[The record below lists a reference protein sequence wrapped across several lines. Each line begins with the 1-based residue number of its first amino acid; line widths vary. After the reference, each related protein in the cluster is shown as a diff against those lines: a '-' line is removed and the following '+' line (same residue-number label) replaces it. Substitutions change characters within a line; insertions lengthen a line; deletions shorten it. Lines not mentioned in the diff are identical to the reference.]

1 MPRGS
6 HVNKW
11 GPLANVA
18 ATWHPHGAGVEI
30 AKASLAR
37 VEPGTSRAKAQ
48 GSTQGRKSSESL
60 WGIPIPIGDGGCN
73 YDPRGGSGD
82 GDGG

>member
-6 HVNKW
+6 HVISHVSKW
-11 GPLANVA
+11 DPLADVA

-37 VEPGTSRAKAQ
+37 
-48 GSTQGRKSSESL
+48 
-60 WGIPIPIGDGGCN
+60 GIPELT
-73 YDPRGGSGD
+73 GD
-82 GDGG
+82 GDGDGDGESPNYEIEDGAGMG